1 MLLRKSLATRPAA
14 TPASTEAAGEN
25 ATLLRYLGGVQQ
37 RCTLLI
43 AELQQR
49 LAELETD
56 NRRLRA
62 ELRRHAAENA
72 SLRQQSGHQEASE
85 LLCRTGCLSLD
96 QQWRDEHDHCRLDG
110 RPCQHAEDEISAS

>member
-1 MLLRKSLATRPAA
+1 MLLRRRLAARPAA
-14 TPASTEAAGEN
+14 TPASPEATGEN

-43 AELQQR
+43 AQLQQR

-62 ELRRHAAENA
+62 ELRRYAAENA
-72 SLRQQSGHQEASE
+72 NLRQQSGRQEASE